1 MNRPRHSLLL
11 HDFDD
16 LKIGELLP
24 ALAARVHV
32 QLQRDTLG
40 EAEVPVE
47 EHGE

>member
-1 MNRPRHSLLL
+1 MNRPRDRLLL

-32 QLQRDTLG
+32 QFQRDTLG